1 MADTVKFKI
10 VLESNG
16 EKMLHNLT
24 INTEDFVDAVKL
36 ATTETQKLSNEL
48 NAFSKGAIV
57 FSSMTT
63 VVEQLHNTIGAIAD
77 DFNSFDKGMRAV
89 NTMAGLGKKEL
100 KDLTGQVEELAN
112 TIPLAKSELANGL
125 YQVISNGVP
134 QDNWINFL
142 NASAKSAVGG
152 IADLGQTVTVTSTII
167 KNYGLEWDA
176 AASIQDKIQM
186 TAKNGVTSFEQ
197 LGQALPR
204 VTGSAATLGVS
215 IDELMATFATLTG
228 VSGNTAEVS
237 TQLAA
242 IFTALIKPSS
252 EAAEMA
258 AQMGIQFDAAAIKA
272 AGGMQNF
279 VTQISSDIVKF
290 AESSG
295 MLETEIYGKLFG
307 SAESLRALIPLTG
320 ELADKYIENV
330 GAMAN
335 ANGTIEQAF
344 SSMAGSGESV
354 AQILENKLSSAFSF
368 VGEVASNIQPY
379 ITYLAVLGQSIMA
392 IKVLK
397 NSTKGLVLAI
407 NAMIGA
413 QTKASIA
420 TMASTVH
427 EKVQAIARNMLA
439 AAGYTAAAGTTA
451 LTVATVALY
460 SALTLGLSAV
470 ITGIITLLTSLFSAS
485 NEAAEGVDTLAD
497 ANDSFNS
504 TVANTKAELD
514 LEIAK
519 LKELINSNG
528 DTAETIDKL
537 NQKYGEA
544 FGIHNTAA
552 EWYDTLI
559 TKSKAYCNQLGY
571 EAQAK
576 VLASKIAENELK
588 MQEMESSGT
597 HQEKKME
604 TSYTWARGV
613 QVKKVTVETDEYA
626 TIKAENEKLKESFNT
641 CLGKAAEASK
651 ELNRTTEENTA
662 SVTWQT
668 MSYADLGKAIESQKG
683 KVEKLAGTNNKAAKA
698 EASLL
703 KQMETRYNALGKQY
717 GLNKGNSS
725 NADNDK
731 YNGKN
736 LIADAKSYKEL
747 GNNIKYYK
755 NQLEEADSSN
765 TELISNISKQ
775 IASLETEQDKV
786 LDLQERASLPIEEN
800 SIDNITKKIAYQQKI
815 RKTATIDQI
824 AGIDAEIARL
834 NELLKAFEDSSK
846 PELNIEK
853 INTYEQLDKAISYY
867 ESKLKTAS
875 AAERAEFQKSINILK
890 NKRDEW
896 DASLETL
903 NVPAEIGNLDT
914 ISKLDNAIS
923 FYSERMNNASATE
936 IAGIQKV
943 IIALQAK
950 RTAMQQL
957 ADIPTMQ
964 QELNNLQGLSG
975 QKLQMELELIGIEA
989 IKAKIR
995 QLQAMLANTNN
1006 PLNEQQR
1013 GEVEETIDQWEQ
1025 YAATL
1030 ETSKNKGDLI
1040 TGSINNLSSLMGSL
1054 SGVVGEGAGAWLSYG
1069 ANILSVVAAALPA
1082 IASVIGGNIAQA
1094 FAGATAQSQTVPF
1107 PYNLI
1112 ALSASL
1118 AAVGAAVASI
1128 PKFANGGIAYGPTLG
1143 LFGEYAG
1150 ASTNPEV
1157 VAPLNK
1163 LKSIIGINEDLG
1175 GGEVRFRI
1183 EGRSLVGI
1191 LEKESKRRERT
1202 R

>member
-10 VLESNG
+10 EIESKG
-16 EKMLHNLT
+16 EKIIHN
-24 INTEDFVDAVKL
+24 IGVDIKELQSVIK
-36 ATTETQKLSNEL
+36 ATTSDINKMSSSFDKFTQSMVMLSSLNDVIDGLSNTL
-48 NAFSKGAIV
+48 S
-57 FSSMTT
+57 
-63 VVEQLHNTIGAIAD
+63 AIAD

-89 NTMAGLGKKEL
+89 NTMAGLGEKGL

-112 TIPLAKSELANGL
+112 TIPLAKDELANGL

-176 AASIQDKIQM
+176 ATSIQDKIQM

-335 ANGTIEQAF
+335 ANGTIDQAF

-354 AQILENKLSSAFSF
+354 AQILKNKLSTAFSL
-368 VGEVASNIQPY
+368 VGKIASNVQPY
-379 ITYLAVLGQSIMA
+379 ITYLAVLGQSATA
-392 IKVLK
+392 IAVLSS
-397 NSTKGLVLAI
+397 STKKLALAI
-407 NAMIGA
+407 HSMIGA

-460 SALTLGLSAV
+460 SALTLGLAAA
-470 ITGIITLLTSLFSAS
+470 ITGIVTLLTSLFSS
-485 NEAAEGVDTLAD
+485 STEAAEGIDALAE
-497 ANDSFNS
+497 ANDAFNS
-504 TVANTKAELD
+504 TVASTKAELD
-514 LEIAK
+514 MEIAK

-544 FGIHNTAA
+544 FGFHNTAA

-641 CLGKAAEASK
+641 CLGKASEASK

-875 AAERAEFQKSINILK
+875 AAERAEIQKSINILK

-936 IAGIQKV
+936 IAGIQA
-943 IIALQAK
+943 IIIQLQAK
-950 RTAMQQL
+950 RDAMQQL

-964 QELNNLQGLSG
+964 SELAELQGLSG
-975 QKLQMELELIGIEA
+975 QQLYMKLELLGLDS
-989 IKAKIR
+989 IKTKVKE
-995 QLQAMLANTNN
+995 LKAMLANTKN
-1006 PLNEQQR
+1006 PLTAEQKE
-1013 GEVEETIDQWEQ
+1013 EVEGVISQWEQ
-1025 YAATL
+1025 YGNTL
-1030 ETSKNKGDLI
+1030 ENTKNKGELI
-1040 TGSINNLSSLMGSL
+1040 TGAMGNLSSLMGSL

-1069 ANILSVVAAALPA
+1069 ANILSAVAQALPA

-1094 FAGATAQSQTVPF
+1094 FSGAAAQSQTVPF

-1112 ALSASL
+1112 ALAASM

-1143 LFGEYAG
+1143 IFGEYAG

-1157 VAPLNK
+1157 VAPLNR
-1163 LKSIIGINEDLG
+1163 LKSIIGIDDRFG

-1183 EGRSLVGI
+1183 EGRTLVGI
-1191 LEKESKRRERT
+1191 LNKEYARRERV

>member
-1 MADTVKFKI
+1 MKNISYTISITDKISSVIKNITGLFGNLNDEVKGVQSQTQKYVNLCNQLKFPDFNAFLQVFERYGNAFKDFASVGMSFEQSMADLSSITGIVGDELKGLEENSRRFGEESGLGADAAARAYSLLASQIDISKI
-10 VLESNG
+10 GIEGLNKLE
-16 EKMLHNLT
+16 EKSITLAQASGMSLDGAANALAGT
-24 INTEDFVDAVKL
+24 INQFGLGAEEADRVINVLAAGSKYGAAEIEDLTQSFKVVGAAASAMGLDVESTAGALEILSQANLKGSEAGTALRNIILKLNTELGVDL
-36 ATTETQKLSNEL
+36 GETSLSTALEALKPKLSDAAYL
-48 NAFSKGAIV
+48 SKV
-57 FSSMTT
+57 FCM
-63 VVEQLHNTIGAIAD
+63 ENIA
-77 DFNSFDKGMRAV
+77 A
-89 NTMAGLGKKEL
+89 A
-100 KDLTGQVEELAN
+100 Q
-112 TIPLAKSELANGL
+112 
-125 YQVISNGVP
+125 
-134 QDNWINFL
+134 FL
-142 NASAKSAVGG
+142 IQNASAVDEMTTQLTGTAV
-152 IADLGQTVTVTSTII
+152 AEEQAAVRTATTAQRMQELRAWVDDLKISLT
-167 KNYGLEWDA
+167 DA
-176 AASIQDKIQM
+176 MGEFAPYIVILAEYSDLV
-186 TAKNGVTSFEQ
+186 AL
-197 LGQALPR
+197 LGSVMKYANNMVVKL
-204 VTGSAATLGVS
+204 TGSTLLQNVATKASTV
-215 IDELMATFATLTG
+215 AT
-228 VSGNTAEVS
+228 
-237 TQLAA
+237 
-242 IFTALIKPSS
+242 
-252 EAAEMA
+252 
-258 AQMGIQFDAAAIKA
+258 
-272 AGGMQNF
+272 
-279 VTQISSDIVKF
+279 
-290 AESSG
+290 
-295 MLETEIYGKLFG
+295 KLW
-307 SAESLRALIPLTG
+307 E
-320 ELADKYIENV
+320 
-330 GAMAN
+330 
-335 ANGTIEQAF
+335 
-344 SSMAGSGESV
+344 V
-354 AQILENKLSSAFSF
+354 AQN
-368 VGEVASNIQPY
+368 
-379 ITYLAVLGQSIMA
+379 
-392 IKVLK
+392 
-397 NSTKGLVLAI
+397 
-407 NAMIGA
+407 
-413 QTKASIA
+413 KASIA
-420 TMASTVH
+420 ALASAAH

-460 SALTLGLSAV
+460 SALTLGLAAA
-470 ITGIITLLTSLFSAS
+470 ITGIVTLMTSLFSS
-485 NEAAEGVDTLAD
+485 STEAAEGIDALAE
-497 ANDSFNS
+497 ANDAFNS
-504 TVANTKAELD
+504 TVASTKAELD
-514 LEIAK
+514 MEIAK

-544 FGIHNTAA
+544 FGFHNTAA

-736 LIADAKSYKEL
+736 FIADAKSYKEL

-903 NVPAEIGNLDT
+903 NVPAEIGSLDT

-936 IAGIQKV
+936 IAGIQA
-943 IIALQAK
+943 IIIQLQAK
-950 RTAMQQL
+950 RDAMQQL

-964 QELNNLQGLSG
+964 SELAGLKGLSG
-975 QKLQMELELIGIEA
+975 QQLYMKLELIGLDS
-989 IKAKIR
+989 IKAKIQ
-995 QLQAMLANTNN
+995 QLKAMLNNTDN
-1006 PLNEQQR
+1006 PLTAEQKE
-1013 GEVEETIDQWEQ
+1013 EVEGVISQWEQ
-1025 YAATL
+1025 YGNTL
-1030 ETSKNKGDLI
+1030 ENTKNKGDLI
-1040 TGSINNLSSLMGSL
+1040 TGAMGNLSSLMGSL

-1069 ANILSVVAAALPA
+1069 ANILSAVAQALPA

-1094 FAGATAQSQTVPF
+1094 FSGAAAQSQTVPF

-1112 ALSASL
+1112 ALAASM

-1143 LFGEYAG
+1143 IFGEYAG

-1157 VAPLNK
+1157 VAPLNR
-1163 LKSIIGINEDLG
+1163 LKSIIGIDNGFG

-1183 EGRSLVGI
+1183 EGRTLVGI
-1191 LEKESKRRERT
+1191 LSKESARRERV

>member
-1 MADTVKFKI
+1 MKNISYTISITDKISSVIKNITGLFGNLNDEVKGVQSQTQKYVNLCNQLKFPDFNAFLQVFERYGNAFKDFASVGMSFEQSMADLSSITGIVGDELKGLEENSRRFGEESGLGADAAARAYSLLASQIDISKI
-10 VLESNG
+10 GIEGLNKLE
-16 EKMLHNLT
+16 EKSITLAQASGMSLDGAANALAGT
-24 INTEDFVDAVKL
+24 INQFGLGAEEADRVINVLAAGSKYGAAEIEDLTQSFKVVGAAASAMGLDVESTAGALEILSQANLKGSEAGTALRNIILKLNTELGVDL
-36 ATTETQKLSNEL
+36 GETSLSTALEALKPKLSDAAYL
-48 NAFSKGAIV
+48 SKV
-57 FSSMTT
+57 FGM
-63 VVEQLHNTIGAIAD
+63 ENIA
-77 DFNSFDKGMRAV
+77 A
-89 NTMAGLGKKEL
+89 A
-100 KDLTGQVEELAN
+100 Q
-112 TIPLAKSELANGL
+112 
-125 YQVISNGVP
+125 
-134 QDNWINFL
+134 FL
-142 NASAKSAVGG
+142 IQNASAVDEMTTQLTGTAV
-152 IADLGQTVTVTSTII
+152 AEEQAAVRTATTAQRMQELRAWVDDLKISLT
-167 KNYGLEWDA
+167 DA
-176 AASIQDKIQM
+176 MGEFAPYIVILAEYSDLV
-186 TAKNGVTSFEQ
+186 AL
-197 LGQALPR
+197 LGSVMKYANNMVVKL
-204 VTGSAATLGVS
+204 TGSTLLQNVATKASTV
-215 IDELMATFATLTG
+215 AT
-228 VSGNTAEVS
+228 
-237 TQLAA
+237 
-242 IFTALIKPSS
+242 
-252 EAAEMA
+252 
-258 AQMGIQFDAAAIKA
+258 
-272 AGGMQNF
+272 
-279 VTQISSDIVKF
+279 
-290 AESSG
+290 
-295 MLETEIYGKLFG
+295 KLW
-307 SAESLRALIPLTG
+307 E
-320 ELADKYIENV
+320 
-330 GAMAN
+330 
-335 ANGTIEQAF
+335 
-344 SSMAGSGESV
+344 V
-354 AQILENKLSSAFSF
+354 AQN
-368 VGEVASNIQPY
+368 
-379 ITYLAVLGQSIMA
+379 
-392 IKVLK
+392 
-397 NSTKGLVLAI
+397 
-407 NAMIGA
+407 
-413 QTKASIA
+413 KASIA
-420 TMASTVH
+420 ALASAAH

-460 SALTLGLSAV
+460 SALTLGLAAA
-470 ITGIITLLTSLFSAS
+470 ITGIVTLMTSLFSS
-485 NEAAEGVDTLAD
+485 STEAAEGIDALAE
-497 ANDSFNS
+497 ANDAFNS
-504 TVANTKAELD
+504 TVASTKAELD
-514 LEIAK
+514 MEIAK

-544 FGIHNTAA
+544 FGFHNTAA

-815 RKTATIDQI
+815 RKTATIEQI

-936 IAGIQKV
+936 IAGIQA
-943 IIALQAK
+943 IIIQLQAK
-950 RTAMQQL
+950 RDAMQQL

-964 QELNNLQGLSG
+964 SELAGLKGLSG
-975 QKLQMELELIGIEA
+975 QQLYMKLELIGLDS
-989 IKAKIR
+989 IKAKIQ
-995 QLQAMLANTNN
+995 QLKAMLNNTDN
-1006 PLNEQQR
+1006 PLTAEQKE
-1013 GEVEETIDQWEQ
+1013 EVEGVISQWEQ
-1025 YAATL
+1025 YGNTL
-1030 ETSKNKGDLI
+1030 ENTKNKGDLI
-1040 TGSINNLSSLMGSL
+1040 TGAMGNLSSLMGSL

-1069 ANILSVVAAALPA
+1069 ANILSAVAQALPA

-1094 FAGATAQSQTVPF
+1094 FSGAAAQSQTVPF

-1112 ALSASL
+1112 ALAASM

-1143 LFGEYAG
+1143 IFGEYAG

-1157 VAPLNK
+1157 VAPLNR
-1163 LKSIIGINEDLG
+1163 LKSIIGIDDRFG

-1183 EGRSLVGI
+1183 EGRTLVGI
-1191 LEKESKRRERT
+1191 LNKEYARRERV